1 MSTLILLDTGVI
13 GKLIHPLVDQSKT
26 GLAPNAESKVKES
39 IREAIECN
47 EWLEKLIKEGYPVAI
62 SEIVHYEARRDHLR
76 RIRDRNSSQAD
87 KQIAGKAIQ
96 RLDELI
102 TKKGVAYFP
111 VTCEE
116 GNVMQEAAEL
126 WAFARNNSY
135 VAYDA
140 DLIIA
145 AQAVVIKS
153 IGIDVIIATTD
164 TEDFNRLL
172 KQHHIEARRWR
183 EIKPWLNS

>member
-1 MSTLILLDTGVI
+1 MSTLIFLDTGVV
-13 GKLIHPLVDQSKT
+13 GKLIHPLVDEGKNR
-26 GLAPNAESKVKES
+26 LAQNAESEVKES

-47 EWLEKLIKEGYPVAI
+47 EWLETLINEGYPVAI
-62 SEIVHYEARRDHLR
+62 SEIVNYEARRDHVR
-76 RIRDRNSSQAD
+76 RIHDRKSGLEE
-87 KQIAGKAIQ
+87 KQKALKAIQ
-96 RLDELI
+96 KLDALI
-102 TKKGVAYFP
+102 TKKGVAYFT

-135 VAYDA
+135 VAHDA

-145 AQAVVIKS
+145 AQAVIIKR

-164 TEDFNRLL
+164 TADFNRLL
-172 KQHHIEARRWR
+172 QQYHMEARRWR
-183 EIKPWLNS
+183 DIKP

>member
-1 MSTLILLDTGVI
+1 MITLIFLDTGVV
-13 GKLIHPLVDQSKT
+13 GKLIHPLVDKDKNMLVQST
-26 GLAPNAESKVKES
+26 ESEVKES
-39 IREAIECN
+39 IIEAIECK
-47 EWLEKLIKEGYPVAI
+47 EWLEGLINNGYRVAI
-62 SEIVHYEARRDHLR
+62 SEIANYEARREHIR
-76 RIRDRNSSQAD
+76 RIRDGKSQPEE
-87 KQIAGKAIQ
+87 KQKALKAIEK
-96 RLDELI
+96 LEALI

-135 VAYDA
+135 EAYDA

-145 AQAVVIKS
+145 AQAVIIKR
-153 IGIDVIIATTD
+153 IGIDIIIATTD

-183 EIKPWLNS
+183 DIKP

>member
-1 MSTLILLDTGVI
+1 MSTLIFLDTGVV

-26 GLAPNAESKVKES
+26 RWDQNAESKVKES
-39 IREAIECN
+39 ILEAIECN
-47 EWLEKLIKEGYPVAI
+47 DWLTELINEGYPVAR
-62 SEIVHYEARRDHLR
+62 SEIANYEARREHIR
-76 RIRDRNSSQAD
+76 RIRERKSGLEE
-87 KQIAGKAIQ
+87 KQKALKAIEK
-96 RLDELI
+96 LDALI
-102 TKKGVAYFP
+102 TKKVVYFP

-135 VAYDA
+135 VANDA

-145 AQAVVIKS
+145 AQAIIIKR

-172 KQHHIEARRWR
+172 RQHHIEARRWR
-183 EIKPWLNS
+183 DIIPNPP